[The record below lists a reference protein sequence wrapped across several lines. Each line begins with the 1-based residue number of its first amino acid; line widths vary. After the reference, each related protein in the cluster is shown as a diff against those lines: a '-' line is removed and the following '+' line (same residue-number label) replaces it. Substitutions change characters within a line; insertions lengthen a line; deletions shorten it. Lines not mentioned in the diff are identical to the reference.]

1 MLFNKKQRILLLSA
15 PLLFSA
21 CNDDVIN
28 DSKDDSQ
35 KEPVE
40 VIVPVDFRCITLN
53 HEGSGGDKPSISYI
67 HKDATVYAN
76 HFASVNQEQIVPN
89 PRSASQINDKLYIT
103 HSSNW
108 PVQSQKWSQN
118 GVFVMNPNTFV
129 CERDID
135 LGKDY
140 LPYAIQSLGG
150 DSILVAGNDKTKTSN
165 IIIGSVDP
173 ASDTFVKRKLNVDFP
188 VDRVIR
194 VGNKI
199 VVAGNKTQSN
209 GVYTYSKL
217 GVWDLKSISPDKIQ
231 ILIDKVNLSSR
242 NSAIL
247 TDKYQRIWFGNES
260 GSGYVLQC
268 VDLKSGKLIHQV
280 AMPYSISASKEL
292 ALTIDNKGEKIYLRY
307 HKAFY
312 VISVDSPEK
321 PDDPVY
327 EYLSSA
333 SSLNDLQMTKEGNLL
348 FLNEEATPFRPSELI
363 EVKPMINQPWEI
375 VKVEKVGPVAKSIYV
390 AKYEK

>member
-1 MLFNKKQRILLLSA
+1 MLFNKKQRIFLLSA

-53 HEGSGGDKPSISYI
+53 HEGSGGDKPSISYV
-67 HKDATVYAN
+67 HKDGTIYAN
-76 HFASVNQEQIVPN
+76 HFTSVNQEQIVPN
-89 PRSASQINDKLYIT
+89 PRSASQINDKLYVT
-103 HSSNW
+103 HSSYW
-108 PVQSQKWSQN
+108 PVQSQKWAQN

-150 DSILVAGNDKTKTSN
+150 DSILVVGDDKTKTSN
-165 IIIGSVDP
+165 IIIGSLDP
-173 ASDTFVKRKLNVDFP
+173 GSKSFVKRTLNVDFP
-188 VDRVIR
+188 VNRVVR

-199 VVAGNKTQSN
+199 VVSGNKTQSN
-209 GVYTYSKL
+209 GVYSYSKL
-217 GVWDLKSISPDKIQ
+217 GVWDLKSITPDQIQ
-231 ILIDKVNLSSR
+231 ILVDKVNLSSR
-242 NSAIL
+242 NTSIL

-260 GSGYVLQC
+260 GSGYVLLC
-268 VDLKSGKLIHQV
+268 VDLKSGKLIHEV
-280 AMPYSISASKEL
+280 SMPLSMSSMNEL
-292 ALTIDNKGEKIYLRY
+292 ALTMDNKGEKIYLRN

-312 VISVDSPEK
+312 VISVDNPST
-321 PDDPVY
+321 PDEPVF
-327 EYLSSA
+327 EYLA
-333 SSLNDLQMTKEGNLL
+333 QVGSLNDLQMTQEGNLL
-348 FLNEEATPFRPSELI
+348 FLNEVITPSRPSELI
-363 EVKPMINQPWEI
+363 EVKPMMNQPWEI
-375 VKVEKVGPVAKSIYV
+375 VKVVNIGSVARSIYV